1 MDAPCLPE
9 SLQALIVDDDRLV
22 RDFTVH
28 TLEFG
33 INRKVTTF
41 DSGFQAWRHLQRHP
55 QQADIIIADA
65 NIPDINGLELLE
77 RVKHAFPGT
86 RFIVT
91 SSNPDNEQAAC
102 RLGADAFLAKPFDV
116 KDLLTII
123 QKLMLTGAPVQA
135 QKSIPFNIKVP
146 VLTGTAQPSA
156 PEDDSTPHSL

>member
-1 MDAPCLPE
+1 MDTPCLPE
-9 SLQALIVDDDRLV
+9 SLQTLIIDDDRLV

-33 INRKVTTF
+33 TNRKVTTF
-41 DSGFQAWRHLQRHP
+41 DSGFKAWQHLQRQP

-91 SSNPDNEQAAC
+91 SSNPANEQTAY

-123 QKLMLTGAPVQA
+123 QELILTGEPIPER
-135 QKSIPFNIKVP
+135 KSIPFNSKGSV
-146 VLTGTAQPSA
+146 VTGTTQPSA
-156 PEDDSTPHSL
+156 PVDDSTPHSL